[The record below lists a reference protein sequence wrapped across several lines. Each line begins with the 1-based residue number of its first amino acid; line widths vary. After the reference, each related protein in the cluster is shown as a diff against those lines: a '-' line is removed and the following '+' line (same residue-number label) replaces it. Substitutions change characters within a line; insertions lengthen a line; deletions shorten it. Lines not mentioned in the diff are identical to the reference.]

1 MFFALLLSSADAG
14 KISSYVTDT
23 DGDGVFDPWDMCPG
37 TDDSVDLDGNYV
49 PDCTETLAAGAHFD
63 DSGDLQYWTTGAV
76 AGTSIGWTSTD
87 GNGYAP
93 SGSLGIG
100 AVSNQSSGRSTRSDC
115 IPVSSATSYN
125 VLLQAKSQTLSSS
138 QKTRVEVWEYS
149 TSDCSAYIG
158 RSWIDWYGAFSWKTL
173 GDQWLTGSSTH
184 AIQVQVYVDHATD
197 PNYTHWVWIDNLL
210 VNKVDTKVTKGEVSE
225 R

>member
-1 MFFALLLSSADAG
+1 MFLSLLLTPANAG
-14 KISSYVTDT
+14 KLSAALADT
-23 DGDGVFDPWDMCPG
+23 DNDGVVDVLDMCPG
-37 TDDSVDLDGNYV
+37 SDDSVDLDQNNV
-49 PDCTETLAAGAHFD
+49 ADCSETLALGAHFD
-63 DSGDLQYWTTGAV
+63 DSGELQYWTTGSV

-87 GNGYAP
+87 GSGYSA

-100 AVSNQSSGRSTRSDC
+100 AVSNGSSGRSTKNDC
-115 IPVSSATSYN
+115 IPVQPATAYN

-149 TSDCSAYIG
+149 SSDCSSYSG
-158 RSWIDWYGAFSWKTL
+158 RSWIDWYDAFSWKTI
-173 GDQWLTGSSTH
+173 GDRWLTGSSTRGV
-184 AIQVQVYVDHATD
+184 QVVVYVDHATD

-210 VNKVDTKVTKGEVSE
+210 VSPVSTKASTTAASE